1 MVNKLDLEFNKIIQT
16 EIFNDISKAFNSLSY
31 ETRNLSEKDEI
42 INKKASHMKS
52 EINTYIDW
60 QVSRLTQER

>member
-1 MVNKLDLEFNKIIQT
+1 MANKLDLEFNKIIQT

-31 ETRNLSEKDEI
+31 ETGNLSEKNEI

-52 EINTYIDW
+52 EINAYIDW
-60 QVSRLTQER
+60 QVSRLTQET